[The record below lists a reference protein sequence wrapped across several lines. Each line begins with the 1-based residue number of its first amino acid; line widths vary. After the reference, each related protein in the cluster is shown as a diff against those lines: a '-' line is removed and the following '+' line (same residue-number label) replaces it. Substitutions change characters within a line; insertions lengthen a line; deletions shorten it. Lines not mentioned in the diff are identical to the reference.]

1 MLASTDTYGAQAL
14 TLLIPLG
21 TFLLAIVLAFFF
33 RRRRSV

>member
-1 MLASTDTYGAQAL
+1 MSANADTYGAQAL

-21 TFLLAIVLAFFF
+21 TFLITLFLAFLF